1 MKKIILILAFC
12 NCLAWSAAQS
22 ACFLFPAAS
31 AFADEGRWEA
41 GCQSQCRLAG
51 TFTAYSGLMLP
62 FDGDKSSSF
71 LLRREQLGDFRRL
84 RCDAAYS
91 QSFGSIFS
99 LAISCS
105 YHSLSFSDPFYGC
118 KRGAAVSLSAC
129 FRPAETYSVVF
140 AWENP
145 FALPYWVDGEQR
157 ERIPSGLRAACVYRG
172 MESLAV
178 TIGAEKNFF
187 QPASYGLLLEGSPA
201 ESWRWR
207 LGCGFP
213 YFRLLA
219 GGGIVGKRCRC
230 EFFALLHSGW
240 GPMLCMSVSGGFR
253 SGGKGGVHE

>member
-1 MKKIILILAFC
+1 MKKITLNLFLFLC
-12 NCLAWSAAQS
+12 VEWSFAQS
-22 ACFLFPAAS
+22 VRFLFSAAS
-31 AFADEGRWEA
+31 AFADEGRWVA

-51 TFTAYSGLMLP
+51 TFTAFSGLTLP

-71 LLRREQLGDFRRL
+71 LLQREQLGDFRRL

-91 QSFGSIFS
+91 QSFGGIFS
-99 LAISCS
+99 LAICCS

-129 FRPAETYSVVF
+129 FRPAATYSVVF

-172 MESLAV
+172 MESLTV
-178 TIGAEKNFF
+178 TLGAEKNCF

-230 EFFALLHSGW
+230 DFFALLHSGW
-240 GPMLCMSVSGGFR
+240 GPSLCLSVSRGFR
-253 SGGKGGVHE
+253 SGGKGGDHE